1 MMMPS
6 STAEDD
12 DAKLHMSTNPPT
24 PPLSETRGP
33 LHEPSY
39 STCRMNGAA
48 ERWTLLQR
56 QASVSAGN
64 LDGKN
69 SHSLITIVGHAKIV
83 VAVMNSRVSG
93 ITCSG
98 IEFYI
103 PIANRYPTSA
113 NKFPVGR
120 IVGTIDNG
128 QTVKGHA

>member
-1 MMMPS
+1 MI
-6 STAEDD
+6 
-12 DAKLHMSTNPPT
+12 
-24 PPLSETRGP
+24 
-33 LHEPSY
+33 
-39 STCRMNGAA
+39 GAA

-98 IEFYI
+98 TEFYI
-103 PIANRYPTSA
+103 PIATA